1 MCIYISHSLQ
11 LQVERAGDKT
21 SLRIEAHAQ
30 VWHYGDP
37 DQEEQG
43 PGGDSRGG

>member
-1 MCIYISHSLQ
+1 MPVTRLACPGTLVTLSTM
-11 LQVERAGDKT
+11 T
-21 SLRIEAHAQ
+21 SMRIEAHAQ